1 MTRLY
6 KVTYEICG
14 CVDACLVR
22 ASSNTAQS
30 NAFTRYT
37 PARILSVLKRLTNII
52 TRSDTDG

>member
-22 ASSNTAQS
+22 ASSKYSAKQRFYALYPS
-30 NAFTRYT
+30 AD
-37 PARILSVLKRLTNII
+37 II
-52 TRSDTDG
+52 RVEEANEYNNEE